1 MFMGGAS
8 LAFIFFVIPPPEKYP
23 NVGVITR
30 SQGTK
35 MLLG

>member
-1 MFMGGAS
+1 MGGAF
-8 LAFIFFVIPPPEKYP
+8 AFIFFVIPPPEKYP

-30 SQGTK
+30 SQGAK